1 MARVQ
6 LWLCITILFATVS
19 LLDLASAHLK
29 YKPSLPQLE
38 DPKTVKDVEPY
49 TVKVVMVFVADLE
62 KECPKNN
69 KFKTFFEKLRGF
81 AKYVCPIKRKDQ
93 VDYDRDLKA
102 KAGGIFKAISS
113 FAIGKIREEI
123 QEEKMEAI
131 NTFKF
136 MKSVAAKIMGGR
148 RQEESE
154 DTMKLT
160 AEQQKEIK
168 EGILK
173 WETIITRITNTMVM
187 SSSNSSSSEES
198 NVENEDSS
206 SNSKSSGKESST
218 SAKGSSEE
226 TKDSKSNSGSPS
238 GTGSPSSSPSDA
250 SGKETSTKDT
260 KTKGESSSDESGK
273 ETNSKDTK
281 IKGESSS
288 DATGKETNSK
298 DTKTKGEIS
307 SDASGK
313 ETSTKDAKATGEIS
327 ASETTETSQSSTVN
341 VEQVEAET
349 SKQVSSFIMNLEKK
363 CPQKEEYKAFFE
375 QLKGTMIAPVKEG
388 KDLFTRIKSA
398 AGKVSGAMAF
408 IRSRVESKSAEVKQS
423 METYQGEVMKTLQE
437 LETIHS
443 QIVSQNKGKTEGSLT
458 CTPAQQMQIK
468 QTITKW
474 EQVTTQFVETASQSE
489 TKTSSSA
496 SSSASGKMVAN

>member
-6 LWLCITILFATVS
+6 LFLCFTILLASVA
-19 LLDLASAHLK
+19 LLDVVSAHLK
-29 YKPSLPQLE
+29 LKPSLPQIE
-38 DPKTVKDVEPY
+38 DPKTLKDVEPY
-49 TVKVVMVFVADLE
+49 TVKVVMVFVSDLE
-62 KECPKNN
+62 KECPKTS
-69 KFKTFFEKLRGF
+69 KFKVFFEKLRAY

-102 KAGGIFKAISS
+102 KAGGLVQAISS
-113 FAIGKIREEI
+113 FAIGTIKEEI
-123 QEEKMEAI
+123 QEEKMEVI
-131 NTFKF
+131 NTFKYMRF
-136 MKSVAAKIMGGR
+136 VATKILGSR
-148 RQEESE
+148 KKEESE
-154 DTMKLT
+154 ESMKLS

-168 EGILK
+168 EGILR
-173 WETIITRITNTMVM
+173 WETIIARITNTMIT
-187 SSSNSSSSEES
+187 STKDSSSSETSTTEKG
-198 NVENEDSS
+198 DSS
-206 SNSKSSGKESST
+206 DKSKSSGSEG
-218 SAKGSSEE
+218 KGSSEDTQE
-226 TKDSKSNSGSPS
+226 SKSNSGSPS
-238 GTGSPSSSPSDA
+238 GSPSSSPSGSSGKETDSKA
-250 SGKETSTKDT
+250 NKTTDEKSSAASGKETDSKDTKNTDEKSSATSGKETSTKDT
-260 KTKGESSSDESGK
+260 KINGESSS
-273 ETNSKDTK
+273 
-281 IKGESSS
+281 
-288 DATGKETNSK
+288 A
-298 DTKTKGEIS
+298 
-307 SDASGK
+307 ASGK
-313 ETSTKDAKATGEIS
+313 ETSSTDTKANGESS
-327 ASETTETSQSSTVN
+327 ASENTETSQSGTVN

-443 QIVSQNKGKTEGSLT
+443 QIVSQNKGKKEGSLT

-474 EQVTTQFVETASQSE
+474 EQVTTQFVETATQ
-489 TKTSSSA
+489 TQTSST
-496 SSSASGKMVAN
+496 SSTGKMVAN

>member
-6 LWLCITILFATVS
+6 LFLCFTILLASVA
-19 LLDLASAHLK
+19 LLDVVSAHLK
-29 YKPSLPQLE
+29 LKPSLPQIE
-38 DPKTVKDVEPY
+38 DPKTLKDVEPY
-49 TVKVVMVFVADLE
+49 TVKVVMVFVSDLE
-62 KECPKNN
+62 KECPKTS
-69 KFKTFFEKLRGF
+69 KFKVFFEKLRAY

-102 KAGGIFKAISS
+102 KAGGLVQAISS
-113 FAIGKIREEI
+113 FAIGKIKEEI
-123 QEEKMEAI
+123 QEEKMEVI
-131 NTFKF
+131 NTFKYMRF
-136 MKSVAAKIMGGR
+136 VATKILGSR
-148 RQEESE
+148 KKEESE
-154 DTMKLT
+154 ESMKLS

-168 EGILK
+168 EGILR
-173 WETIITRITNTMVM
+173 WETIIARITNTMIT
-187 SSSNSSSSEES
+187 STKDSSSSETSTTEKG
-198 NVENEDSS
+198 DSS
-206 SNSKSSGKESST
+206 DKSKSSGSEG
-218 SAKGSSEE
+218 KGSSEDTQE
-226 TKDSKSNSGSPS
+226 SKSNSGSPS
-238 GTGSPSSSPSDA
+238 GSPSSSPSGSSGKETDSKA
-250 SGKETSTKDT
+250 NKTTDEKSSAASGKETDSKDTKNTDEKSSATSGKETSTKDT
-260 KTKGESSSDESGK
+260 KINGESSS
-273 ETNSKDTK
+273 
-281 IKGESSS
+281 
-288 DATGKETNSK
+288 A
-298 DTKTKGEIS
+298 
-307 SDASGK
+307 ASGK
-313 ETSTKDAKATGEIS
+313 ETSSTDTKANGESS
-327 ASETTETSQSSTVN
+327 ASENTETSQSGTVN

-443 QIVSQNKGKTEGSLT
+443 QIVSQNKGKKEGSLT

-474 EQVTTQFVETASQSE
+474 EQVTTQFVETATQTE
-489 TKTSSSA
+489 TTSSSST
-496 SSSASGKMVAN
+496 SSTGKMVAN

>member
-6 LWLCITILFATVS
+6 LFLCFTILLASVA
-19 LLDLASAHLK
+19 LLDVVSAHLK
-29 YKPSLPQLE
+29 LKPSLPQIE
-38 DPKTVKDVEPY
+38 DPKTLKDVEPY
-49 TVKVVMVFVADLE
+49 TVKVVMVFVSDLE
-62 KECPKNN
+62 KECPKTS
-69 KFKTFFEKLRGF
+69 KFKVFFEKLRAY

-102 KAGGIFKAISS
+102 KAGGLVQAISS
-113 FAIGKIREEI
+113 FAIGTIKEEI
-123 QEEKMEAI
+123 QEEKMEVI
-131 NTFKF
+131 NTFKYMRF
-136 MKSVAAKIMGGR
+136 VATKILGSR
-148 RQEESE
+148 KKEESE
-154 DTMKLT
+154 ESMKLS

-168 EGILK
+168 EGILR
-173 WETIITRITNTMVM
+173 WETIIARITNTMIT
-187 SSSNSSSSEES
+187 STTDSSSSETSTTEKGG
-198 NVENEDSS
+198 S
-206 SNSKSSGKESST
+206 SNKSKSSGSESSG
-218 SAKGSSEE
+218 SEGKGSSEE

-238 GTGSPSSSPSDA
+238 GSPSSSPSGS
-250 SGKETSTKDT
+250 SGKETNSKDT
-260 KTKGESSSDESGK
+260 KTKGESSSDASGK

-281 IKGESSS
+281 NTDEKSS
-288 DATGKETNSK
+288 ATKSGKETSTK

-443 QIVSQNKGKTEGSLT
+443 QIVTQNKGKKEGSLT

-474 EQVTTQFVETASQSE
+474 EQVTTQFVETATQSE
-489 TKTSSSA
+489 TTSSSST
-496 SSSASGKMVAN
+496 SSTGKMVAN